1 MIQPV
6 QVFSVFGSYFVER
19 QGDYCEPT
27 TRLDE
32 QDGYSAP
39 IQNTNQVKK
48 QRFSVIVGTKRLG
61 DARPLPLAA

>member
-19 QGDYCEPT
+19 QGDYFEPNA
-27 TRLDE
+27 RLDE
-32 QDGYSAP
+32 QDGCSAP

-48 QRFSVIVGTKRLG
+48 QRFSVIVGTKRMG